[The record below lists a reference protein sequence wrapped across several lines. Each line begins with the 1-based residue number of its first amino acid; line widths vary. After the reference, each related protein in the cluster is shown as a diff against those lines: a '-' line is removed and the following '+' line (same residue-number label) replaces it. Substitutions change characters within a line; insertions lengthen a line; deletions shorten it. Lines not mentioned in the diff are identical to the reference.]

1 MKKMLTMTTAALAL
15 AATGCTT
22 AAMANQRSA
31 SAPEDGSFEIIVT
44 RQSGDDQAIVIRGVE
59 VEIVDGDVIVD
70 GDAIR
75 VMEDGRI
82 FISGDQADVLTW
94 VHNGDVAFS
103 EADHALRLVE
113 IESDLASE
121 LDRLDDVDIII
132 DDLRIEGLEEAM
144 AELEIELG
152 QLGSRRMVF
161 VNGERREL
169 TEEERAEI
177 REELEEAREDL
188 RESMEEVRREMIES
202 QVERR
207 EALRE
212 MRVVIANSR
221 DEMRRAEREAR
232 RARIDAGRHH
242 VRLDE
247 ITRHLRETG
256 ANRIRVETID
266 GEDRVWIDDDEVE
279 GDERTEWLNRLE
291 FERLEGGNETRSF
304 ILEMTDDE

>member
-22 AAMANQRSA
+22 AAMATQRSA

-103 EADHALRLVE
+103 EADHALRLVA
-113 IESDLASE
+113 IESQLAAE
-121 LDRLDDVDIII
+121 LDRLEDVHVII
-132 DDLRIEGLEEAM
+132 DDMRIEGLEEAM
-144 AELEIELG
+144 AELESELG
-152 QLGSRRMVF
+152 QLESRRMVI

-169 TEEERAEI
+169 TDQERAEV
-177 REELEEAREDL
+177 REELEEAREEI
-188 RESMEEVRREMIES
+188 RESIEDVRRELAEGRAG
-202 QVERR
+202 RR
-207 EALRE
+207 EALRD
-212 MRVVIANSR
+212 MQIVIANSR
-221 DEMRRAEREAR
+221 DEMMNAEREAR
-232 RARIDAGRHH
+232 LVRRNANHHH
-242 VRLDE
+242 VRIDD
-247 ITRHLRETG
+247 ITRRLRDAG
-256 ANRIRVETID
+256 ANRIRIETVD
-266 GEDRVWIDDDEVE
+266 GEDRVWVDGEEVE

-291 FERLEGGNETRSF
+291 IERLEGSRNSRR
-304 ILEMTDDE
+304 IIWEMTDEE